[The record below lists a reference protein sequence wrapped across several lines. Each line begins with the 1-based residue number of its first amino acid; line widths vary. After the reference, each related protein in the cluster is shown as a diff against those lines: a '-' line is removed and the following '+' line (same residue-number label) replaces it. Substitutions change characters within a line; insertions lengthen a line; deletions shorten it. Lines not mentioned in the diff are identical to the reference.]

1 LAFADATSGTARYRG
16 LIRYDHSD
24 NSLALR
30 TNSSER
36 LRITSAGQIGIG
48 AASPVTDV
56 DISQKT
62 GAVAL
67 PQGTTAQRPTG
78 SAPYIRKNTTNN
90 ALEYYDGTSWVEII
104 TDYFPTGSTILG

>member
-1 LAFADATSGTARYRG
+1 MEFFTNDNTSNSAVAISNSGKVG
-16 LIRYDHSD
+16 IGSD
-24 NSLALR
+24 NPA
-30 TNSSER
+30 
-36 LRITSAGQIGIG
+36 
-48 AASPVTDV
+48 TDV

-78 SAPYIRKNTTNN
+78 SAPYIRKNSTNN
-90 ALEYYDGTSWVEII
+90 ALEFYNGTDWVEII